1 MTKTP
6 RRLLRYLLGSVARH
20 PRLKRALV
28 DLAYR
33 IPWMDTRLRNLAYR
47 VEHPEA
53 MLDVDPTQLAGGSQ
67 RCLARMRAR
76 ARG

>member
-1 MTKTP
+1 MKYAP
-6 RRLLRYLLGSVARH
+6 RKALRYLLGSVSRH

-33 IPWMDTRLRNLAYR
+33 LPWFDTRLRNLVYR

-53 MLDVDPTQLAGGSQ
+53 MLDVDPAHLPEGS
-67 RCLARMRAR
+67 RRSLARIRAR
-76 ARG
+76 MPR